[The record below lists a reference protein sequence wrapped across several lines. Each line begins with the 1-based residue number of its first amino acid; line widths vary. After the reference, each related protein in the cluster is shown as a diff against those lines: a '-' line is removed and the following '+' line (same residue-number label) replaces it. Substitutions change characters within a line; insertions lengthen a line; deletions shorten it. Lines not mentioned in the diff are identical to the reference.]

1 MNEIGGQN
9 PKSVES
15 HQTAAGFQTTSWT
28 LVDGARADRA
38 GLERLLRQYWSP
50 IYASIR
56 RQGFGTHDASDLTQE
71 FMTQVV
77 IGRDLASKADPAR
90 GRFRSYLKQAL
101 RNFLIDRSRGKKRAE
116 GDHPA
121 HLAAGSE
128 HEGAPHP
135 AAPPDGPD
143 PFDREWAAAVIEL
156 TLQRLEESCGED
168 NLGPHWTA
176 FRINVIGPTL
186 RKTRPL
192 SMDELAARIGAAD
205 ATQASNM
212 LQTVKRRFKRM
223 LREVVAE
230 TVADQSEVEQE
241 LALLRA
247 SLGT

>member
-1 MNEIGGQN
+1 
-9 PKSVES
+9 VEP
-15 HQTAAGFQTTSWT
+15 HQTAAGFHTTSWT

-50 IYASIR
+50 IYAAIR
-56 RQGFGTHDASDLTQE
+56 RQGFGAHDASDLTQE

-101 RNFLIDRSRGKKRAE
+101 RNFLIDRSRGRKRAE
-116 GDHPA
+116 GDRPA
-121 HLAAGSE
+121 HLATAEGDV
-128 HEGAPHP
+128 GAPHP
-135 AAPPDGPD
+135 AALNSRPD
-143 PFDREWAAAVIEL
+143 PFDREWAAAVVEV
-156 TLQRLEESCGED
+156 TLQRLEASCNED
-168 NLGPHWTA
+168 DLRAHWAA
-176 FRINVIGPTL
+176 FRINVVGPTL
-186 RKTRPL
+186 RKTKPL

-230 TVADQSEVEQE
+230 TVADPNDIEHE
-241 LALLRA
+241 LAILRTG
-247 SLGT
+247 LGR